1 MDGENAWEIGAF
13 NLPVPAGASDVL
25 ADSIRMTP
33 VPDVE
38 AMRQLIPGSEAEW
51 VVAVE
56 ERDERNRAIAGV
68 LADQFAL
75 TVEEEHIDGVGTYRV
90 APPEIDRRHQ
100 DDLFV
105 YVHGGDE
112 NDDP

>member
-1 MDGENAWEIGAF
+1 MTGEDGWEVGPYH
-13 NLPVPAGASDVL
+13 LPAPAGASDVL
-25 ADSIRMTP
+25 ADSIRVTP

-38 AMRQLIPGSEAEW
+38 AIRQLIPGSEAEW

-56 ERDERNRAIAGV
+56 ERDERNRAIAGE

-90 APPEIDRRHQ
+90 AQ
-100 DDLFV
+100 V
-105 YVHGGDE
+105 
-112 NDDP
+112 